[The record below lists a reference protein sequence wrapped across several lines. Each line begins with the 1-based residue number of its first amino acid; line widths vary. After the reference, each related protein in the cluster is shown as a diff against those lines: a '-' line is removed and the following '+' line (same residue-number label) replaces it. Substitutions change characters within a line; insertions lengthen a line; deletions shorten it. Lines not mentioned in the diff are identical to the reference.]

1 MVLKY
6 VLTKVL
12 FQRTKNNNMKILKYD
27 LEGNYLDTHEV
38 TNLKEVS
45 TLLNLNYTS
54 FIDHLKKRNIS
65 CSGFQFIE
73 KESDRILQ
81 NIGDVSYI
89 VRGMAEKPIT
99 KKYKGR
105 FICSYKSI
113 KDACDKNNLKSGSIQ
128 HSIKTG
134 ADINGLT
141 FFYAS

>member
-1 MVLKY
+1 ME
-6 VLTKVL
+6 
-12 FQRTKNNNMKILKYD
+12 ILKYD

-38 TNLKEVS
+38 TSFKEAS

-54 FIDHLKKRNIS
+54 FIDHLKKRTVS

-73 KESDRILQ
+73 KQSDRILE
-81 NIGDVSYI
+81 NIGDVSNI
-89 VRGMAEKPIT
+89 VRGMTEKPVT

-113 KDACDKNNLKSGSIQ
+113 KDASDKNKLKSGSIQ

-141 FFYAS
+141 FFYAT